1 MCFTYKSCIYFEKLK
16 QFSLLLSVWFWQTLP
31 QMTIEL
37 KSLAIEAISVVII
50 SSAEKSRSRTNRIV
64 AVLYLS
70 WGRLRPLR
78 SGQCNNLERLKKD
91 VFSFRRAPLKAN
103 CSRWRLNSLACLI
116 IWKWFELKSN
126 IPLLKKIVWVTRVL
140 RGTAVGHSR
149 FDNLRGSNLHSQN
162 VLDSEDGFR
171 SVVETSVANNSPFQN
186 SSFPDDLFQSSFVVL
201 YMPRGY
207 AKWKK
212 ASFIVE
218 SRLCV
223 WIIYTLVK

>member
-1 MCFTYKSCIYFEKLK
+1 MCFAYKSCIYFEKLK

-37 KSLAIEAISVVII
+37 KSLATEAISVVII

-64 AVLYLS
+64 AVLHLS
-70 WGRLRPLR
+70 WGPLRPLR

-91 VFSFRRAPLKAN
+91 VFSSRRAPLKAN

-149 FDNLRGSNLHSQN
+149 FDNLRGSHLHSQN

-171 SVVETSVANNSPFQN
+171 SVAETSVANNSPFQN
-186 SSFPDDLFQSSFVVL
+186 SSFPDEFFNQALSYYICQEG
-201 YMPRGY
+201 MRNGR
-207 AKWKK
+207 KQ
-212 ASFIVE
+212 AS
-218 SRLCV
+218 
-223 WIIYTLVK
+223 